1 MISTVNGEKLIEV
14 TSVSKH
20 FGSIRALK
28 DVSFHMGR
36 GEIAGLLGRNGAGK
50 TTMLRLLAGF
60 FTPSEG
66 QIKIAGLNLETDSL
80 AVKGKIGCFLEK
92 SPVYPEMRVVEFLEF
107 VAKLKGVSRALR
119 RKAIAD
125 VIESCGLGEVRYR
138 MVGNLSKGYR
148 QRVGL
153 SQSLLGNPE
162 VLLLDEPTSGL
173 DPEQIIEIR
182 DLIKGLASR
191 TTVLLS
197 THILSEASQICN
209 KIIILDKGSIV
220 ATDTLQRLNTLLHRG
235 PALFSTQIESAAG
248 QVAER
253 LNEISGI
260 IRVQLGKMVSPYIS
274 NYLIEAAAEV
284 DLPAEL
290 CALAFK
296 NRWILREMQ
305 PVNKSLEEI
314 FVELTTK
321 EKLQP

>member
-1 MISTVNGEKLIEV
+1 MIEV
-14 TSVSKH
+14 TSVSRH
-20 FGSIRALK
+20 FGSISALK
-28 DVSFHMGR
+28 DVSFQVGK

-50 TTMLRLLAGF
+50 TTMLRLLACF
-60 FTPSEG
+60 FPPSEG
-66 QIKIAGLNLETDSL
+66 LIKIAGLNLETDSL
-80 AVKGKIGCFLEK
+80 AVRRKIGCFLEK
-92 SPVYPEMRVVEFLEF
+92 APVYPEMRVVEFLEF
-107 VAKLKGVSRALR
+107 VAKLKGISRAVR
-119 RKAIAD
+119 TKAIAE
-125 VIESCGLGEVRYR
+125 VIEACGLGEVRYR
-138 MVGNLSKGYR
+138 IVGNLSKGYR

-191 TTVLLS
+191 ITVLLS
-197 THILSEASQICN
+197 THILSEVSQMCN
-209 KIIILDKGSIV
+209 KIIILEKGSIV
-220 ATDTLQRLNTLLHRG
+220 ADDTLQRLNALLHHG
-235 PALFSTQIESAAG
+235 AALFSTQIESSAG
-248 QVAER
+248 QVVER

-260 IRVQLGKMVSPYIS
+260 IKVQLARAVSPYIS

-284 DLPAEL
+284 DLPVEL

-296 NRWILREMQ
+296 NKWILREIRQVDM
-305 PVNKSLEEI
+305 SLEEI